1 MHFLPCLERQ
11 APESPSIFR
20 ITQHWLVV
28 HMLAQV
34 QVLYILGMA
43 QAQAQ
48 VVRAGAG
55 IGIGPGSGFGGH
67 GPAR

>member
-1 MHFLPCLERQ
+1 MHSLPCLEWQ

-43 QAQAQ
+43 QAQ
-48 VVRAGAG
+48 VVRPGAG
-55 IGIGPGSGFGGH
+55 FGIGPGSGFGGH